1 MVQQRN
7 TTADLVDDWNARSA
21 SAPDVAMRPCRH
33 CAQGGGVVIF
43 ATDTFCYGMIVRGF
57 ATVTSPS
64 ETDMYWV
71 CRDEADE
78 KKTGEQEQRDHGRRR
93 GSYVK
98 TNTNTTDGQAPQPPQ
113 PGRCSPQSRNWNRR
127 LPDYSHT
134 LQRSEMYA
142 TISQLWT
149 QPSIQTPSFSSNSN
163 NPTLTCTNMPPY
175 GCYNSS
181 SPLSY
186 LTTPLLG
193 HTRWRL

>member
-1 MVQQRN
+1 
-7 TTADLVDDWNARSA
+7 
-21 SAPDVAMRPCRH
+21 MRPCRH

-113 PGRCSPQSRNWNRR
+113 PGRCSPQCRKTAG
-127 LPDYSHT
+127 LFAHT
-134 LQRSEMYA
+134 TECQKC
-142 TISQLWT
+142 QKCQKCT
-149 QPSIQTPSFSSNSN
+149 QPSVSR
-163 NPTLTCTNMPPY
+163 LTITYPC
-175 GCYNSS
+175 
-181 SPLSY
+181 
-186 LTTPLLG
+186 G
-193 HTRWRL
+193 HSLP